1 MFISDVSSGL
11 VIGLPIMVTLGPISI
26 LLLNQGMDRG
36 ARTALPGAVGVASAD
51 MTYSSLAALAGTA
64 LVAALA
70 PVAPLLRAVGIAVL
84 IWMAWR
90 MARESRSEVAAL
102 RSAKST
108 RSLRSPGVSTDL
120 EPTDAASPRA
130 ALQTA
135 APSAAVTP
143 LPAEFGVAAVEPEQV
158 WLTETSASQTA
169 TVARRPRARGAAT
182 ALRAGSSTVTKPA
195 APGQGLFAHL
205 GGARLAVAFYG
216 LTLMNPMTIVL
227 MSAVVI
233 AGGPGVG
240 TVGWAAGMTLSSLIA
255 HGGYVLTGSVLRR
268 TCSEMTLAR
277 MGTVSAVILVFLSVH
292 LAFT

>member
-36 ARTALPGAVGVASAD
+36 VRTALPGALGVASAD
-51 MTYSSLAALAGTA
+51 MTYSSLAAVAGTA
-64 LVAALA
+64 LVAALTPIA
-70 PVAPLLRAVGIAVL
+70 PVLRAVGIAVL

-90 MARESRSEVAAL
+90 MASDSRSEVAAL
-102 RSAKST
+102 RNGGPDQEMLDA
-108 RSLRSPGVSTDL
+108 L
-120 EPTDAASPRA
+120 EPERPWRTEVP
-130 ALQTA
+130 
-135 APSAAVTP
+135 
-143 LPAEFGVAAVEPEQV
+143 PAQNSIDPECPQ
-158 WLTETSASQTA
+158 S
-169 TVARRPRARGAAT
+169 RGTAT
-182 ALRAGSSTVTKPA
+182 ALRAGASTVSNTA
-195 APGQGLFAHL
+195 GSGQGLFAHL
-205 GGARLAVAFYG
+205 GGARLAAAFYG

-277 MGTVSAVILVFLSVH
+277 MGTVSAVVLVVLSVH

>member
-11 VIGLPIMVTLGPISI
+11 VIGLPIMATLGPISI

-102 RSAKST
+102 KSAN
-108 RSLRSPGVSTDL
+108 PDL
-120 EPTDAASPRA
+120 EPPDAAPP
-130 ALQTA
+130 TA
-135 APSAAVTP
+135 APRTTAPSPSATLLSGSLGA
-143 LPAEFGVAAVEPEQV
+143 AAVEPEQV
-158 WLTETSASQTA
+158 WLTESSPLQTA
-169 TVARRPRARGAAT
+169 TVARRSRPREAVT
-182 ALRAGSSTVTKPA
+182 ALRAGSSTVGDP

-277 MGTVSAVILVFLSVH
+277 MGTVSAVILVILSVH
-292 LAFT
+292 LALT